1 MHLWSDHQKGRD
13 MKILSHK
20 VIARMMELSF
30 PEQVARCNDVGI
42 NLDIWAKE
50 VLIHFFESDFHNDRT
65 IWITVH
71 EAIDALAIKDLC
83 DLVQFDNGNYG
94 FVATYGEIQ
103 NGFEII
109 KDN

>member
-1 MHLWSDHQKGRD
+1 
-13 MKILSHK
+13 MKILNYK

-42 NLDIWAKE
+42 NLDAWAKE
-50 VLIHFFESDFHNDRT
+50 VRIHFFESIFYNDRELWMT
-65 IWITVH
+65 AY
-71 EAIDALAIKDLC
+71 EAVDALAIKDSC
-83 DLVQFDNGNYG
+83 DLVQYDNGNYG
-94 FVATYGEIQ
+94 FVATYSDFQ